1 MIIFCSYF
9 QGISQTEELKYVPSE
24 SEKRKGTKPKQLEG
38 MEGSVEKVVVLT
50 QTQSTLEL
58 DIHFK
63 GYSGKHLKILALSKS
78 GNPKLEIIPFAKKV
92 SSGKERIKA
101 RLKLMSSKETSSG
114 FIELIFTNGMLRF
127 KGISYVF
134 ELNKNWSSKTSSSED
149 SSTSTPP
156 RIVER
161 TPQTIELRLT
171 PLEKTRRTFIHN

>member
-1 MIIFCSYF
+1 MIILCSCF
-9 QGISQTEELKYVPSE
+9 QGISQNEELKYLQSE
-24 SEKRKGTKPKQLEG
+24 SEKRKGTKAKQLEG

-63 GYSGKHLKILALSKS
+63 GYSGKHLKILALNKS

-101 RLKLMSSKETSSG
+101 RLKLMSSKETTTNL
-114 FIELIFTNGMLRF
+114 IELVFTNGMLRF
-127 KGISYVF
+127 KGISYVYEF
-134 ELNKNWSSKTSSSED
+134 NKNWFSKDSSSQG
-149 SSTSTPP
+149 TSENSPP
-156 RIVER
+156 AIVER